1 MSRGFFYIAI
11 RVVVILL
18 AAFFTKKISGGWAFF
33 RIPVKAIKYDGGSF
47 YSKQIHIH
55 EKVKS
60 MLDLRFV
67 RSSPDVVRADLKK
80 RNDTEKLAWVDD
92 LLNKDARSR
101 ELKMEI
107 DTLRQRRNTIARE
120 INAARK
126 AEHDT
131 DVLLAEA
138 ANLPQQIRDRDAEQE
153 EIVKAIHYYLMRL
166 PNILHESVPV
176 GKDDTENVELKCV
189 GIPRKFDFELKN
201 HGQLAAERGWAD
213 FERATKI
220 SGAGFYFLKGSLAL
234 LDLALQRFSI
244 DLLVRRGYTPIIPPY
259 MINRLSYE
267 GVTDLDDFE
276 KVMYKIDGDDMY
288 LIATS
293 EHPLGAM
300 HQDEI
305 FEEKDLPLRLAGISP
320 CFRREIGAHGLDT
333 KGLFRVHQFTKIEQF
348 VFCTPED
355 SWQIHEELLTNAEEV
370 FQNLRIPYRVVSIC
384 TGDIGTVAAKKYD
397 IEAWMPRENAYKEV
411 VSCSNCTSYQAVRL
425 NIKVRDRTDFESKRH
440 VHTLNSTAIA
450 TSRVMR
456 AILENY
462 QNRDGSVEIPPVLR
476 PYMNDQEYL

>member
-1 MSRGFFYIAI
+1 MLLRGIHA
-11 RVVVILL
+11 
-18 AAFFTKKISGGWAFF
+18 
-33 RIPVKAIKYDGGSF
+33 KAIKYDASSF
-47 YSKQIHIH
+47 YSKHIH
-55 EKVKS
+55 VQEKVKT

-67 RSSPDVVRADLKK
+67 RSSPDVIRADLKK
-80 RNDTEKLAWVDD
+80 RNDSEKLVWVDD
-92 LLNKDARSR
+92 LLKKDIRSR
-101 ELKMEI
+101 ELKMET
-107 DTLRQRRNTIARE
+107 DLLRQRRNTIARE

-126 AEHDT
+126 SGQVT
-131 DVLLAEA
+131 NVLLAEA
-138 ANLPQQIRDRDAEQE
+138 TNLPQKIKDRDEEQE
-153 EIVKAIHYYLMRL
+153 EITKAIHYYLMRL

-176 GKDDTENVELKCV
+176 GKDDTENVELRCV
-189 GIPRKFDFELKN
+189 GSKRKFDFELKN
-201 HGQLAAERGWAD
+201 HGQLAAEQGWAD

-220 SGAGFYFLKGSLAL
+220 SGAGFYFLKSSLVL

-244 DLLVRRGYTPIIPPY
+244 DLLAHKGYIPIIPPY
-259 MINRLSYE
+259 MITRQSYE

-293 EHPLGAM
+293 EHPIGAM

-333 KGLFRVHQFTKIEQF
+333 KGLFRVHQFTKVEQF
-348 VFCTPED
+348 VFCRPDD
-355 SWQIHEELLTNAEEV
+355 SWQIHEELLANAEEV
-370 FQNLRIPYRVVSIC
+370 FQKLQIPYRVVSIC

-425 NIKVRDRTDFESKRH
+425 NIRVRDRNDFESKRH

-450 TSRVMR
+450 TSRVIR

-462 QNRDGSVEIPPVLR
+462 QNPDGSVEIPPVLR
-476 PYMNDQEYL
+476 SYMNDREYL